1 MSRFILIRIL
11 QSAFV
16 LFLVSFFVYILIGL
30 MPGDPVDL
38 MLAGN
43 PHMTPADAERL
54 RSLYSLDKPLTERYA
69 HWLSAA
75 LGGDFGYSRLYHLPV
90 LEVLGERLMNSLLL
104 MTLSLCVTLMIAIP
118 LGVMAAAKKDSLADR
133 FINLFCFTGAALPPF
148 WIGLMFMILFAVM
161 LGWLPA
167 SSAGA
172 GWKGLV
178 LPVATLSLAGLA
190 GYTRHIRS
198 AMIDQLRADHIRTA
212 RAKGCSTYRVLFIH
226 ALRGALI
233 PLATLLALDF
243 GTLFGGALTIE
254 TIFGWPGM
262 GKMIFDAIMGNDY
275 NLALIGLLVMTG
287 AVLAGN
293 FLADVAYAFLDPRVK
308 LQDHKT

>member
-54 RSLYSLDKPLTERYA
+54 RSLYSLDKPLTERYG
-69 HWLSAA
+69 HWLTAA

-90 LEVLGERLMNSLLL
+90 LEVLGERLVNSLLL

-148 WIGLMFMILFAVM
+148 WIGLMFIILFAVM

-167 SSAGA
+167 SSAGV
-172 GWKGLV
+172 GWQGLV
-178 LPVATLSLAGLA
+178 LPVATLSLADLA

-308 LQDHKT
+308 LQDQKT